1 MSETIAAFW
10 AEYGSVLTEGTWE
23 TLIMVGVSTVLAYA
37 IGLPIGVVLNITSKD
52 GICPNRAV
60 NPVLGVIVN
69 VFRSIPFPILPISM
83 LPVTQAIVGT
93 MVGPTSVIVPLVV
106 SAAPFV
112 GRMVESSL
120 NEIDKGVVE
129 AAQSMGSSSWQIIY
143 KVLIPESKP
152 SLIIGAAISVTTILG
167 YSAMAG
173 IVGGGGLGAVAM
185 NYGLYRYDDQIMF
198 ITIVI
203 IVVIVQIFQEIGMMT
218 AKKLD
223 KRLK

>member
-1 MSETIAAFW
+1 MLSSQMIGLLGVSIWETI
-10 AEYGSVLTEGTWE
+10 Y
-23 TLIMVGVSTVLAYA
+23 MVIISTVLAYA

-60 NPVLGVIVN
+60 NSVLGVIVN
-69 VFRSIPFPILPISM
+69 VFRSIPFLILLIWM

-173 IVGGGGLGAVAM
+173 IVGGGVELLGGVEL
-185 NYGLYRYDDQIMF
+185 GGVD
-198 ITIVI
+198 
-203 IVVIVQIFQEIGMMT
+203 VQIGFGNAGEARDGRDRARVVAGDHT
-218 AKKLD
+218 ELD
-223 KRLK
+223 PLL

>member
-1 MSETIAAFW
+1 MLSSGMI
-10 AEYGSVLTEGTWE
+10 VLLGDSLID
-23 TLIMVGVSTVLAYA
+23 TLYMVVFSTLLAYVF
-37 IGLPIGVVLNITSKD
+37 GLPIGVILNITSKT
-52 GICPNRAV
+52 GICPNKAV
-60 NPVLGVIVN
+60 NSVLGVIVN
-69 VFRSIPFPILPISM
+69 IFRSIPFLILLIWM
-83 LPVTQAIVGT
+83 LPVTKAIVGT

-120 NEIDKGVVE
+120 NEIDGGVIE

-143 KVLIPESKP
+143 KVLIPEAKP
-152 SLIIGAAISVTTILG
+152 SLLIGAAISITTILG

-173 IVGGGGLGAVAM
+173 IVGGGGLGAVAT
-185 NYGLYRYDDQIMF
+185 NYGLYRYNNEIMLV
-198 ITIVI
+198 TIVI

>member
-1 MSETIAAFW
+1 MLSSQMIGLLGVSIWETI
-10 AEYGSVLTEGTWE
+10 Y
-23 TLIMVGVSTVLAYA
+23 MVIISTVLAYA

-60 NPVLGVIVN
+60 NSVLGVIVN
-69 VFRSIPFPILPISM
+69 VFRSIPFLILLIWM

-173 IVGGGGLGAVAM
+173 IVGGGIVMLVAAGAGGAI
-185 NYGLYRYDDQIMF
+185 YLI
-198 ITIVI
+198 
-203 IVVIVQIFQEIGMMT
+203 
-218 AKKLD
+218 
-223 KRLK
+223 KRRGKRSDEKA

>member
-1 MSETIAAFW
+1 MLDNAMIA
-10 AEYGSVLTEGTWE
+10 LLGTSIWE
-23 TLIMVGVSTVLAYA
+23 TLYMVIVSMILSYA
-37 IGLPIGVVLNITSKD
+37 IGIPIGVILNITSKD
-52 GICPNRAV
+52 GICPNRPV
-60 NPVLGVIVN
+60 NAVLGVIVN
-69 VFRSIPFPILPISM
+69 IFRSIPFLILLIWM
-83 LPVTQAIVGT
+83 LPVTEAIVGT
-93 MVGPTSVIVPLVV
+93 MVGPSSVIVPLVV

-120 NEIDKGVVE
+120 SEIDGGVIE

-143 KVLIPESKP
+143 KVLLPEAKP
-152 SLIIGAAISVTTILG
+152 SLIIGAAISITTILG

-173 IVGGGGLGAVAM
+173 IVGGGGLGAVAT
-185 NYGLYRYDDQIMF
+185 NYGLYRYEDEIML

-203 IVVIVQIFQEIGMMT
+203 IVVIVQIFQEVGMIT

>member
-1 MSETIAAFW
+1 MFNGAMVE
-10 AEYGSVLTEGTWE
+10 LLGTALWE
-23 TLIMVGVSTVLAYA
+23 TVYMVIISTILAYVL
-37 IGLPIGVVLNITSKD
+37 GLPIGIVLNVTSKD
-52 GICPNRAV
+52 GVCPNKAV
-60 NPVLGVIVN
+60 NSVLGVIVN
-69 VFRSIPFPILPISM
+69 VFRSIPFLILLIWM
-83 LPVTQAIVGT
+83 LPFTMKIVGT

-120 NEIDKGVVE
+120 NEIDHGVIE

-143 KVLIPESKP
+143 KVLIPEAKP
-152 SLIIGAAISVTTILG
+152 SLLIGAAISVTTILG

-173 IVGGGGLGAVAM
+173 IVGGGGLGAVAT
-185 NYGLYRYDDQIMF
+185 NYGLYRYNNEVMLV
-198 ITIVI
+198 TIVI
-203 IVVIVQIFQEIGMMT
+203 IVVIVQIFQEIGMMM

>member
-1 MSETIAAFW
+1 MLSSQMIGLLSVSIWETI
-10 AEYGSVLTEGTWE
+10 Y
-23 TLIMVGVSTVLAYA
+23 MVIISTVLAYA

-60 NPVLGVIVN
+60 NSVLGVIVN
-69 VFRSIPFPILPISM
+69 VFRSIPFLILLIWM

>member
-1 MSETIAAFW
+1 MLSSQMIGLLGVSIWETI
-10 AEYGSVLTEGTWE
+10 Y
-23 TLIMVGVSTVLAYA
+23 MVISTVLAYA

-60 NPVLGVIVN
+60 NSVLGVIVN
-69 VFRSIPFPILPISM
+69 VFRSIPFLILLIWM

-223 KRLK
+223 KRLKEQQ

>member
-1 MSETIAAFW
+1 MLSSQMRGLLGVSIWETI
-10 AEYGSVLTEGTWE
+10 Y
-23 TLIMVGVSTVLAYA
+23 MVIISTVLAYA

-60 NPVLGVIVN
+60 NSVLGVIVN
-69 VFRSIPFPILPISM
+69 VFRSIPFLILLIWM

>member
-1 MSETIAAFW
+1 MLDNAMIA
-10 AEYGSVLTEGTWE
+10 LLGTSIWE
-23 TLIMVGVSTVLAYA
+23 TLYMVIVSMILSYA
-37 IGLPIGVVLNITSKD
+37 IGIPIGVILNITSKD
-52 GICPNRAV
+52 GICPNRPV
-60 NPVLGVIVN
+60 NAGLGVIVN
-69 VFRSIPFPILPISM
+69 IFRSIPFLILLIWM
-83 LPVTQAIVGT
+83 LPVTEAIVGT

-120 NEIDKGVVE
+120 SEIDGGVIE

-143 KVLIPESKP
+143 KVLLPEAKP
-152 SLIIGAAISVTTILG
+152 SLIIGAAISITTILG

-173 IVGGGGLGAVAM
+173 IVGGGGLGAVAT
-185 NYGLYRYDDQIMF
+185 NYGLYRYEDEIML

-203 IVVIVQIFQEIGMMT
+203 IVVIVQIFQEVGMIT

>member
-1 MSETIAAFW
+1 MLSSQMIGLLGVSIWETI
-10 AEYGSVLTEGTWE
+10 Y
-23 TLIMVGVSTVLAYA
+23 MVIISTVLAYA

-52 GICPNRAV
+52 GICPNIAV
-60 NPVLGVIVN
+60 NSVLGVIVN
-69 VFRSIPFPILPISM
+69 VFRSIPFLILLIWM

>member
-1 MSETIAAFW
+1 MLSSGMI
-10 AEYGSVLTEGTWE
+10 VLLGDSLIE
-23 TLIMVGVSTVLAYA
+23 TLYMVVFSTLLAYVF
-37 IGLPIGVVLNITSKD
+37 GLPIGVILNITSKT
-52 GICPNRAV
+52 GICPNKAV
-60 NPVLGVIVN
+60 NSVLGVIVN
-69 VFRSIPFPILPISM
+69 IFRSIPFLILLIWM
-83 LPVTQAIVGT
+83 LPVTKAIVGT

-120 NEIDKGVVE
+120 NEIDGGVIE

-143 KVLIPESKP
+143 KVLIPEAKP
-152 SLIIGAAISVTTILG
+152 SLLIGAAISITTILG

-173 IVGGGGLGAVAM
+173 IVGGGGLGAIAT
-185 NYGLYRYDDQIMF
+185 NYGLYRYNNEIMLV
-198 ITIVI
+198 TIVI

>member
-1 MSETIAAFW
+1 MLSSQMIGLLGVSIWETI
-10 AEYGSVLTEGTWE
+10 Y
-23 TLIMVGVSTVLAYA
+23 MVIISTVLAYA

-60 NPVLGVIVN
+60 NSVLGVIVN
-69 VFRSIPFPILPISM
+69 VFRSIPFLILLIWM

-203 IVVIVQIFQEIGMMT
+203 IVVIVQIFQEIGMLT

>member
-1 MSETIAAFW
+1 MLSSQMIGLLGVSIWETI
-10 AEYGSVLTEGTWE
+10 Y
-23 TLIMVGVSTVLAYA
+23 MVIISTVLAYA

-60 NPVLGVIVN
+60 NSVLGVIVN
-69 VFRSIPFPILPISM
+69 VFRSIPFLILLIWM

-120 NEIDKGVVE
+120 NEIDKCVVE

-223 KRLK
+223 KRLN

>member
-1 MSETIAAFW
+1 MLSSQMIGLLGVSIWETI
-10 AEYGSVLTEGTWE
+10 Y
-23 TLIMVGVSTVLAYA
+23 MVIISTVLAYA

-60 NPVLGVIVN
+60 NSVLGVIVN
-69 VFRSIPFPILPISM
+69 VFRSIPFLILLIWM

-129 AAQSMGSSSWQIIY
+129 AAQSMGSSAWQIIY

-218 AKKLD
+218 AKNLD

>member
-1 MSETIAAFW
+1 MLSSQMIGLLSVSIWETI
-10 AEYGSVLTEGTWE
+10 Y
-23 TLIMVGVSTVLAYA
+23 MVIISTVLAYA

-60 NPVLGVIVN
+60 NSVLGVIVN
-69 VFRSIPFPILPISM
+69 VFRSIPFLILLIWM
-83 LPVTQAIVGT
+83 LPVTQSIVGT

>member
-1 MSETIAAFW
+1 MLSSQMIGLLGVSIWETI
-10 AEYGSVLTEGTWE
+10 Y
-23 TLIMVGVSTVLAYA
+23 MVIISTVLAYA

-60 NPVLGVIVN
+60 NSVLGVIVN
-69 VFRSIPFPILPISM
+69 VFRSIPFLILLIWM

-203 IVVIVQIFQEIGMMT
+203 IVVIVQMIGMMT

>member
-1 MSETIAAFW
+1 MLNSAMVGLLGVSLWETIYMVIISTLLSYAF
-10 AEYGSVLTEGTWE
+10 
-23 TLIMVGVSTVLAYA
+23 
-37 IGLPIGVVLNITSKD
+37 GLPIGVILNITAKD
-52 GICPNRAV
+52 GICPNKPV
-60 NPVLGVIVN
+60 NSVLGVIVN
-69 VFRSIPFPILPISM
+69 FFRSVPFLILLIWM
-83 LPVTQAIVGT
+83 LPFTKMVVGT

-120 NEIDKGVVE
+120 NEIDGGVIE

-143 KVLIPESKP
+143 KVLIPEAKP
-152 SLIIGAAISVTTILG
+152 SLIIGAAISITTILG

-173 IVGGGGLGAVAM
+173 IVGGGGLGAVAT
-185 NYGLYRYDDQIMF
+185 NYGLYRYNNEVML

-203 IVVIVQIFQEIGMMT
+203 IVVIVQIFQEIGMMA

>member
-1 MSETIAAFW
+1 MLSSQMIGLLGVSIWETI
-10 AEYGSVLTEGTWE
+10 Y
-23 TLIMVGVSTVLAYA
+23 MVIISTVLAYA

-60 NPVLGVIVN
+60 NSVLGVIVN
-69 VFRSIPFPILPISM
+69 VFRSIPFLILLIWM

-120 NEIDKGVVE
+120 NEIDKCVVE

>member
-1 MSETIAAFW
+1 MLSSGMIALL
-10 AEYGSVLTEGTWE
+10 GDSLIE
-23 TLIMVGVSTVLAYA
+23 TLYMVVFSTLLAYVF
-37 IGLPIGVVLNITSKD
+37 GLPIGVILNITSKT
-52 GICPNRAV
+52 GICPNKAV
-60 NPVLGVIVN
+60 NSVLGVIVN
-69 VFRSIPFPILPISM
+69 IFRSIPFLILLIWM
-83 LPVTQAIVGT
+83 LPVTKAIVGT

-120 NEIDKGVVE
+120 NEIDGGVIE

-143 KVLIPESKP
+143 KVLIPEAKP
-152 SLIIGAAISVTTILG
+152 SLLIGAAISITTILG

-173 IVGGGGLGAVAM
+173 IVGGGGLGAVAT
-185 NYGLYRYDDQIMF
+185 NYGLYRYNNEIMLV
-198 ITIVI
+198 TIVI
-203 IVVIVQIFQEIGMMT
+203 IVAIVQIFQEIGMMT